1 MACERRVL
9 ILVENESVPHDG
21 RVWQHA
27 LALKQ
32 VGVGVTVICA
42 QGDRDESALAEE
54 REGIGIRRFVPRP
67 SDGGIRGYVLEYGA
81 ALRAIRRAV
90 RQLVVSQ
97 PVDVVQACNP
107 PDVLLLAALSA
118 RRRGAALVF
127 DHHDLV
133 PELFLTRFGERRLLH
148 RATLVAERVAFALAD
163 VVISTNEFYRQVAI
177 TRGKKRP
184 EDVFVVRNAPNPIWF
199 RPVEPNPAL
208 RRDGEHLLVYEGM
221 MGPQDGIDHAL
232 RALAALARRR
242 QNWHAVFVGE
252 GDVLAE
258 MKLLAQRLGLSQVVE
273 FTGWLDEDQVVDV
286 VANADVCLVPDPPG
300 PLNDIS
306 SMVKVV
312 EYMAAARAIAAYPLP
327 EARATAGDAAAYA
340 ARGEPE
346 ALAAVVDALLE
357 DPERRARMGA
367 EGRRRVQSGLAWEHQ
382 ERNLLAA
389 YERAFAIGD
398 RRRSRARRIA

>member
-1 MACERRVL
+1 VACERRVL

-42 QGDRDESALAEE
+42 QGERDESALAEE

-242 QNWHAVFVGE
+242 QDWHAVFVGE
-252 GDVLAE
+252 GDVLEE

-273 FTGWLDEDQVVDV
+273 FTGWLDCIPIG
-286 VANADVCLVPDPPG
+286 VAVGASCCA
-300 PLNDIS
+300 S
-306 SMVKVV
+306 SSIDTPS
-312 EYMAAARAIAAYPLP
+312 RSTR
-327 EARATAGDAAAYA
+327 EATR
-340 ARGEPE
+340 P
-346 ALAAVVDALLE
+346 
-357 DPERRARMGA
+357 
-367 EGRRRVQSGLAWEHQ
+367 
-382 ERNLLAA
+382 
-389 YERAFAIGD
+389 
-398 RRRSRARRIA
+398 